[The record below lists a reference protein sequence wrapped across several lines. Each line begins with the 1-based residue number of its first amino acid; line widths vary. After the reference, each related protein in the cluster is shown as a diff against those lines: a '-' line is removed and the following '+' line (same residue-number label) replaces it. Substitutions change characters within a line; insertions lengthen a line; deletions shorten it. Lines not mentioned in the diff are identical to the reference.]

1 LWGSIGAAGR
11 VKLGGLHTLTGRT
24 NLVSIA
30 IVSLLVLVIVVIVAI
45 PIMIRVFGEAA
56 RRNPN
61 EEEDETSGRDPNH
74 DS

>member
-1 LWGSIGAAGR
+1 MKSTFGSIELAGR
-11 VKLGGLHTLTGRT
+11 VKPGGLYSLPGRK

-45 PIMIRVFGEAA
+45 PILIRVFGEAV

-61 EEEDETSGRDPNH
+61 RHEDEGDES
-74 DS
+74 SEE